1 LQLVVGAKASGLYRC
16 PSDTGPPDPINV
28 FAVPTDDANG
38 KASYSINYV
47 FSHGVNDAIC
57 SDGLQ
62 IPGTQAVAKRVPI
75 PSTERG
81 AFGVNIWTKLRDITD
96 GTSNTFAMGEAAQ
109 GNFTNTPK
117 WTVCDGR
124 FCTAADLLSTGAGQP
139 WLTLGPLS
147 ATSTTGVI
155 PAMNIACNVIPSGDL
170 IDGGLDPQ
178 LVKLRTASLMACT
191 MEPLNKNPVTASY
204 FAASGFAG
212 GPGVTAF
219 SCQSTWTLTGIPPQS
234 PGGAKNQAVLSYGGA
249 YGSMSNFRSDH
260 PSGALFLMCDGSVH
274 FIGEN
279 IDMGTYTALST
290 IQGGE
295 SVQGA
300 LVE

>member
-1 LQLVVGAKASGLYRC
+1 MSAKASGLYRC
-16 PSDTGPPDPINV
+16 PSDTAPEDPINV

-38 KASYSINYV
+38 KASYSTNYV

-57 SDGLQ
+57 SDGVQ
-62 IPGTQAVAKRVPI
+62 IPGTQAVATRVPL
-75 PSTERG
+75 PGNERG
-81 AFGVNIWTKLRDITD
+81 AFGVNTWTKFRDITD
-96 GTSNTFAMGEAAQ
+96 GTSNTFAMGEGAQ
-109 GNFTNTPK
+109 GSFTNTPK

-124 FCTAADLLSTGAGQP
+124 FCTAPDLLSTGAGQP
-139 WLTLGPLS
+139 WLTLGPLN
-147 ATSTTGVI
+147 ATTTTGLI

-178 LVKLRTASLMACT
+178 LIKLRTGSLMACT

-204 FAASGFAG
+204 FAGSGFAG

-219 SCQSTWTLTGIPPQS
+219 SCQSTWTLTGIAPQS
-234 PGGAKNQAVLSYGGA
+234 PGGAKNQAVLGYGGA

-260 PSGALFLMCDGSVH
+260 PSGALFLMCDGSVQ
-274 FIGEN
+274 FINEN
-279 IDMGTYTALST
+279 IDMGSYTALST

-300 LVE
+300 LAE